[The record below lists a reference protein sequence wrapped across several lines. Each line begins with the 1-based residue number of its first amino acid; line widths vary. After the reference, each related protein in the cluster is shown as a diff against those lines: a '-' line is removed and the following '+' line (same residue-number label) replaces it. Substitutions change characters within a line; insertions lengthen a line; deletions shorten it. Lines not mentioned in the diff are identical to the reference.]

1 MEDLEQRVWQRVK
14 GHQEPENS
22 DLKQLAMESQ
32 QAAAEYRNLLR
43 SKLESHREFGRQLLK
58 AEQENLA
65 ALKGL
70 YFLQTGNAMRLP
82 MESGMH
88 WDTKKMVRRY
98 HMSRRTLA
106 EYMARSAEPEW
117 GCVYLAMAKRQEQQC
132 DRLAQLLGHMR

>member
-22 DLKQLAMESQ
+22 DIKQLAMESQ

-43 SKLESHREFGRQLLK
+43 SKLESHRELGRQLLK
-58 AEQENLA
+58 AELENLA

-70 YFLQTGNAMRLP
+70 CFLQTGNAMRLP

-117 GCVYLAMAKRQEQQC
+117 GCV
-132 DRLAQLLGHMR
+132 